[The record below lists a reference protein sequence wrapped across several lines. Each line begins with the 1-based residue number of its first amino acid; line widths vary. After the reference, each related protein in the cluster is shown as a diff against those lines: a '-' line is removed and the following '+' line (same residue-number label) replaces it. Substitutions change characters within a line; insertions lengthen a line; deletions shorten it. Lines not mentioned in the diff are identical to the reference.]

1 MPKVDTII
9 TLIGV
14 GLAKVGT
21 EFVFNGPMNECETCK
36 LKNTCLNLS
45 VGRRYKI
52 TAVRGNTKHDC
63 ALHDNGVKAIEVVE
77 PPSVAAID
85 PKNAF
90 VGSKI
95 LYKQHECSNLD
106 CAIYD
111 LCHPEGVIPDQKYVI
126 CAVLG
131 DVRDKCTEGRQLKLV
146 ELKK

>member
-1 MPKVDTII
+1 MQKVDTII

-14 GLAKVGT
+14 GLAKIGT

-45 VGRRYKI
+45 VGRKYRI

-77 PPSVAAID
+77 PPSIAAID

-95 LYKQHECSNLD
+95 LYKQPECINLD
-106 CAIYD
+106 CTIYD
-111 LCHPEGVIPDQKYVI
+111 LCHPEGVTPDEKYII

-131 DVRDKCTEGRQLKLV
+131 DLQDKCIEGRLLKLV